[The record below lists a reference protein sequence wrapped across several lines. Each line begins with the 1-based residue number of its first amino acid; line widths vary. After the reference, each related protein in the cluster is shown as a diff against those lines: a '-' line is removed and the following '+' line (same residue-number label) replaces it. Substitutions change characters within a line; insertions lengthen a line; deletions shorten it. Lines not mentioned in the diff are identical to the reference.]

1 MDFLVSQCIYNLC
14 LGYSVAHQVC
24 TGIMSK
30 KTTYLNL
37 NMWMCT
43 QSLSHV
49 QHFVTPWT
57 VTCQAP
63 LSMGFS
69 RQGYGSGVL
78 FPSSGNLPD
87 PGNKPASLVSPA
99 LAGGFFTTYTNLYL
113 CLTPSCM
120 VLVTLTMFWRCIF
133 SRKSFWTHLPTYSLC

>member
-1 MDFLVSQCIYNLC
+1 MSLQLSFSKLNCESFYSLPAILYLC
-14 LGYSVAHQVC
+14 VC
-24 TGIMSK
+24 VCV
-30 KTTYLNL
+30 YA
-37 NMWMCT
+37 
-43 QSLSHV
+43 QSLSCV
-49 QHFVTPWT
+49 QLFVIPWT

-113 CLTPSCM
+113 CLTPSYM
-120 VLVTLTMFWRCIF
+120 VLVTLTMF
-133 SRKSFWTHLPTYSLC
+133 